1 MTEAAVA
8 VHLVVAV
15 AASAATEVVTVLNHA
30 ARLVLKATAVVI
42 ASKAVATVLKTAA
55 HLHPALKVVLKVAV
69 ISVPKAASSHAVISA
84 VNNAASHLAVA
95 KVDLSPVAI
104 SALTT
109 VATASIHVTAVHHVH
124 RVVATMHV
132 AVPVIALH
140 VAPRSSVQA
149 TSSPTTPAAV
159 KANAAARAC

>member
-1 MTEAAVA
+1 MAAIA
-8 VHLVVAV
+8 
-15 AASAATEVVTVLNHA
+15 VVTVLNHA

-104 SALTT
+104 SAQTT
-109 VATASIHVTAVHHVH
+109 VATALIHVTAVHHAH
-124 RVVATMHV
+124 RVVATMH
-132 AVPVIALH
+132 AAAQAIALH
-140 VAPRSSVQA
+140 PVAPKSSVQA
-149 TSSPTTPAAV
+149 TSNPTTLAV
-159 KANAAARAC
+159 TQHPIARALKC